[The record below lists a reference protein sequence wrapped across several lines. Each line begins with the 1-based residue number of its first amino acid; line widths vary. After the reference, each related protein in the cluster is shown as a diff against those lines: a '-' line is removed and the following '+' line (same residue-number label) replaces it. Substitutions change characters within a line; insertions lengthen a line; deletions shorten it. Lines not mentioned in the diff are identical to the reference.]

1 MAQRN
6 IGEFMD
12 FDRVARA
19 NLLHQEST
27 LLRVSTFPIVVNTQ
41 RLKNY
46 GRKGHNESF
55 DWFKSYADLA
65 ELLHALIPNKSSRI
79 LILGCGNST
88 LSEDVRL
95 KLFTWNHYL
104 TCDLL

>member
-19 NLLHQEST
+19 NRNLGINVTQSQY
-27 LLRVSTFPIVVNTQ
+27 FPIVVNTQ